1 MNSLAIDI
9 GNTAIKYA
17 IFSDGGVI
25 LTTGRIDGWD
35 KAEEIHDACK
45 VWKPDYTVAATTVNL
60 TIRQEEIIHMFSPSY
75 MVVNGKTS
83 IQIANRYRTPQ
94 TLGADRL
101 AAVVAAFSQTHG
113 NTLVIDIGTAITY
126 DFINDRGEY
135 LGGNISPGMN
145 LRFLSLNEH
154 TSRLPLIESEGE
166 HPQFGVDTETAIRC
180 GVIDGM
186 RHEIQGYISEFSL
199 KYHNLSIFLT
209 GGDQIYFDEEIKKR
223 TFADKYLVL
232 KGLNEILRY
241 NIEQKTISNDEQI
254 DIQ

>member
-1 MNSLAIDI
+1 
-9 GNTAIKYA
+9 
-17 IFSDGGVI
+17 
-25 LTTGRIDGWD
+25 
-35 KAEEIHDACK
+35 
-45 VWKPDYTVAATTVNL
+45 
-60 TIRQEEIIHMFSPSY
+60 MFSPSY

-101 AAVVAAFSQTHG
+101 AAVVAAFSQTHS